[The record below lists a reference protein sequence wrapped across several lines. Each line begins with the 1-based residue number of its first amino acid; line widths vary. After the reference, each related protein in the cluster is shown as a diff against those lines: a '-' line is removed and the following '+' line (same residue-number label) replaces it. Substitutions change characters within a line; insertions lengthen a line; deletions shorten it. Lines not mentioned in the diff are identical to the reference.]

1 MPTRI
6 FCIMCKLKLWYLTI
20 LWKTRWVG
28 WGGGLKQFWKSRWKG
43 GVKKTCLPLGGWIF
57 SGITQLAPTCTSH
70 PLPLK
75 KNWSGQ
81 EENWLLFSLTA
92 LSASCRLNH
101 LHSYAIRHLQYEETP
116 ESSLIDI
123 TDNKIEKMTKG
134 TTKRLSQSR
143 SC

>member
-20 LWKTRWVG
+20 LWNTRWVG
-28 WGGGLKQFWKSRWKG
+28 WGGGSSSFGNPGGRG

-116 ESSLIDI
+116 ESSLIDV

-134 TTKRLSQSR
+134 TTKRLSQSW

>member
-43 GVKKTCLPLGGWIF
+43 GIKKTCLPLGGWIF

-75 KNWSGQ
+75 KKTEVGKKRIGYYFLSGL
-81 EENWLLFSLTA
+81 EIA
-92 LSASCRLNH
+92 
-101 LHSYAIRHLQYEETP
+101 
-116 ESSLIDI
+116 
-123 TDNKIEKMTKG
+123 TDTVAFA
-134 TTKRLSQSR
+134 T
-143 SC
+143 

>member
-28 WGGGLKQFWKSRWKG
+28 WGGAQAVLEIQVEGG

-75 KNWSGQ
+75 KN
-81 EENWLLFSLTA
+81 
-92 LSASCRLNH
+92 
-101 LHSYAIRHLQYEETP
+101 
-116 ESSLIDI
+116 
-123 TDNKIEKMTKG
+123 
-134 TTKRLSQSR
+134 
-143 SC
+143 

>member
-1 MPTRI
+1 MENQ
-6 FCIMCKLKLWYLTI
+6 MGGL
-20 LWKTRWVG
+20 
-28 WGGGLKQFWKSRWKG
+28 GGGTQAVLEIQVEG
-43 GVKKTCLPLGGWIF
+43 GGQKNVPSIGGWIF

-116 ESSLIDI
+116 ESSLIDV